1 MAQTD
6 MDEQF
11 LHGIEIIEID
21 VTQSRSPRGVF
32 PFGTIGEEAVIL
44 CSEVIPE

>member
-21 VTQSRSPRGVF
+21 VAQSQAPRGAF
-32 PFGTIGEEAVIL
+32 PYGTISEEAVIL